1 VRRAQDD
8 QPPVKEVG
16 PCPSR
21 YCSTEPGQRSA
32 AKLGIPRGTAAKG
45 MEGLEELRLKSLVY
59 NEWVD
64 RLNAIRLLQALVA
77 AGANFKTP
85 MADPWIQKVALEIG
99 LQDGELYSAL
109 AYAGTQDWLADSKKE
124 GWTSLT
130 RAGEAVAKS

>member
-1 VRRAQDD
+1 LA
-8 QPPVKEVG
+8 
-16 PCPSR
+16 
-21 YCSTEPGQRSA
+21 
-32 AKLGIPRGTAAKG
+32 
-45 MEGLEELRLKSLVY
+45 Y
-59 NEWVD
+59 NERVD

-85 MADPWIQKVALEIG
+85 MADRWIQKVALEIG